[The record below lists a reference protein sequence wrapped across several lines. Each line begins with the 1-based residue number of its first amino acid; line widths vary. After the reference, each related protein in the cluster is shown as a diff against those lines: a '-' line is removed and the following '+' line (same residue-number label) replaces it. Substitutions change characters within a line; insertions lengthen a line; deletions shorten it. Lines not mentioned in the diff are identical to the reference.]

1 MKYLLFIF
9 AICCATSIAWSGE
22 GVAHDVSTEL
32 TLTETNRAIV
42 EQFVHLF
49 YREKLVREAFETY
62 VVEDYIQHNPNI
74 ADGREAAI
82 LGLEPMFSKPTFM
95 IEVKRILVDGDMAVV
110 HLHARSSP
118 EERGGSVM
126 DMFRVENGKIVEHWD
141 VLQEIPEKSANAHPM
156 F

>member
-1 MKYLLFIF
+1 MF
-9 AICCATSIAWSGE
+9 AISCAASIAWSGE
-22 GVAHDVSTEL
+22 GVADDVSTEL
-32 TLTETNRAIV
+32 TLTEANRAIV
-42 EQFVHLF
+42 SEFVDLF
-49 YREKLVREAFETY
+49 YRKKRVREAFETY

-82 LGLEPMFSKPTFM
+82 LGLEPMFSKSTFM

-118 EERGGSVM
+118 KERGGSVM
-126 DMFRVENGKIVEHWD
+126 DMFRLENGKIVEHWD